1 MVNSK
6 KELTMLLFRGH
17 LVHIFPSKDM
27 KDEQTGEITK
37 SKPILQ
43 LLVKILNDK
52 GVYKSHLIWITIPI
66 EKLALYQD
74 KVTQIIEVEVESDSD
89 VEFYSI

>member
-1 MVNSK
+1 
-6 KELTMLLFRGH
+6 MLLFRGH

>member
-1 MVNSK
+1 
-6 KELTMLLFRGH
+6 MLLFRGH
-17 LVHIFPSKDM
+17 LVHIFPSKDI
-27 KDEQTGEITK
+27 KNEQTGEVIR
-37 SKPILQ
+37 SNPILQ
-43 LLVKILNDK
+43 LLSKILNEE

-74 KVTQIIEVEVESDSD
+74 KVTQIVEVEVESDSD